1 MRSLKVLILEDNPF
15 QLMVLHQML
24 NAFHIFDVLAAE
36 DIESARGS
44 IAKRGIIDVA
54 ICDLYLDGASGLEL
68 IREMAINHEARAV
81 LTARSITSGAA
92 QLRIIKAREEGLR
105 VLGCLSKP
113 VTVSHLGRL
122 LASYN
127 QSGIAEE
134 AEGTNCLGITGNL

>member
-36 DIESARGS
+36 DIESARSS

-68 IREMAINHEARAV
+68 IREMAINHEARALIILSCAAPEV
-81 LTARSITSGAA
+81 MERAVHAARA
-92 QLRIIKAREEGLR
+92 EGLR

-113 VTVSHLGRL
+113 VTVGDLGRL
-122 LASYN
+122 LASYE
-127 QSGIAEE
+127 QP
-134 AEGTNCLGITGNL
+134 GITE